1 MTERQDIDCWVLSN
15 GGAGMLNQCVGL
27 AEALG
32 VSWTD
37 KRVAIRQP
45 WMSLPPWAWPMPL
58 SAPGPGS
65 SDLSPPWPDLLI
77 ASGRQTVAVAA
88 AIRRASGGRTFTV
101 QIQKPGI
108 AASNFDLVVT
118 PKHDRLEGGNVV
130 STFGGLN
137 RITPARLEQEAAAF
151 ADTVAHLP
159 RPLVAVL
166 VGGSSKAYRMTEASC
181 RDLAAK
187 LRAMAEHDEVG
198 FAVTA
203 SRRTGAANAAILKQA
218 LDGLPAVWWDGEGAN
233 PYLGWLG
240 LADAFVV
247 TSDSVN
253 MVSEACATG
262 KPVLVHDLP
271 GGNAKFDRFH
281 RLFREACMTRPFE
294 GRLERYGYEPL
305 AETAEVARIVRERMA
320 AR

>member
-1 MTERQDIDCWVLSN
+1 MAEPDDIDCWLLTN
-15 GGAGMLNQCVGL
+15 GGAGMLNQCIGL

-32 VSWTD
+32 VRWTD
-37 KRVAIRQP
+37 KRLAVRQP
-45 WMSLPPWAWPMPL
+45 WMSLPPSLWPFPL
-58 SAPGPGS
+58 AAAGPGS

-108 AASNFDLVVT
+108 GPGRFDLVVT
-118 PKHDRLEGGNVV
+118 PKHDRLAGGNVI
-130 STFGGLN
+130 STMGGLN
-137 RITPARLEQEAAAF
+137 RITPDRLAQEAARF
-151 ADTVAHLP
+151 AATVEGLP

-166 VGGSSKAYRMTEASC
+166 IGGTSKAYSMTGESC

-187 LRAMAEHDEVG
+187 LRAMAEADGVG

-203 SRRTGAANAAILKQA
+203 SRRTGAANERILRDA
-218 LDGLPAVWWDGEGAN
+218 LDGLPAVWWDGTGDN
-233 PYLGWLG
+233 PYIGWLG

-253 MVSEACATG
+253 MISEACATG

-271 GGNAKFDRFH
+271 GGNAKFERFH
-281 RLFREACMTRPFE
+281 RLFRDAGLIRPFA
-294 GRLERYGYEPL
+294 GRLERYDYAPL